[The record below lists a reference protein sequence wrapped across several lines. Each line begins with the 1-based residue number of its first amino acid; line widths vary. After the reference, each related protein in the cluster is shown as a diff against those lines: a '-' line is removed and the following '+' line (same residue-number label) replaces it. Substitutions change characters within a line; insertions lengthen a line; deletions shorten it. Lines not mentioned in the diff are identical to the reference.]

1 MTDTTELEQSL
12 TIPLGELENAYNI
25 NRERMWAANA
35 TSVKI
40 EQVES
45 TFYSISVSDEL
56 GDLVVLAYKQYYDQ
70 KRDIVR
76 SLTTPTRDTMSEE
89 DRPITWEVDDIAA
102 EFCKTKSLIPDLIA
116 CLNQVEITFSDIQ
129 NIVAEYDCFHSD
141 DYEEEGHI
149 VIRIDA
155 SSNQDTAFKEY
166 DIFNDWMLENLSD
179 DGLENF
185 IVTVRRTN

>member
-25 NRERMWAANA
+25 NRERMWAAAA